1 MYLTTNGGKIAL
13 AQLIDGACEAE
24 DFFPAFGEGGRWL
37 FFTAAA
43 IRNEGGEI
51 RATVSIGVAGWRAG
65 EDEQTLIRRADE
77 AVYAAK
83 RRGKNCVVEV

>member
-1 MYLTTNGGKIAL
+1 MYLTTNGRKIAL

-24 DFFPAFGEGGRWL
+24 DFFPAFGE
-37 FFTAAA
+37 
-43 IRNEGGEI
+43 
-51 RATVSIGVAGWRAG
+51 
-65 EDEQTLIRRADE
+65 

>member
-1 MYLTTNGGKIAL
+1 MGDIASNGILTDGESTAFMYLTTNGRKIAL

-24 DFFPAFGEGGRWL
+24 DFFPAFGE
-37 FFTAAA
+37 
-43 IRNEGGEI
+43 
-51 RATVSIGVAGWRAG
+51 
-65 EDEQTLIRRADE
+65 